1 MSGTREGAAK
11 GWDTRA
17 AAAAAAAAAAIDPV
31 DLERFETFTLDRLF
45 AHAREEDGHLLWTGC
60 ALNGRTPQIRLG
72 GKAGLA
78 YNVRRVVY
86 VLLHGPVPLG
96 HRVGNGCEHALC
108 VHPDCVVA
116 RKPSAERAGV
126 PIALEHRLR
135 ITAAKRRQA
144 GVLTP
149 ELVRQ
154 IRTEGGTAKAMD
166 ARLGLRPGTASKV
179 RRGDRWADLHLVA
192 QLQQAPRRA
201 GAR

>member
-1 MSGTREGAAK
+1 MSGTRAGAAK
-11 GWDTRA
+11 RRA
-17 AAAAAAAAAAIDPV
+17 AVAAVVAEAGTIDHV
-31 DLERFETFTLDRLF
+31 DLARFETFTLDRLF

-72 GKAGLA
+72 GKDGLA

-96 HRVGNGCEHALC
+96 HRVGNRCEHALC

-116 RKPSAERAGV
+116 RRPSAERAGV
-126 PIALEHRLR
+126 PITLGHRLR
-135 ITAAKRRQA
+135 ITATKRRQA

-154 IRTEGGTAKAMD
+154 IHADSGTAKAMD
-166 ARLGLRPGTASKV
+166 ARLGLTPGTASKV